1 MLATITLRKPTDA
14 EEVASLIL
22 QSHAEARIFAFTGD
36 LGAGKT
42 TLIKAL
48 CKVLGVADQTSSPSF
63 AIVNEYRT
71 GAGDP
76 LYHFDLYRL
85 KAEEELDGIGFD
97 EYLDSGHYCFIE
109 WPELAA
115 GHLLAETL
123 HLHITAAGNGVRTIL
138 LSTHDGR

>member
-1 MLATITLRKPTDA
+1 MLASITLRKPSDA
-14 EEVASLIL
+14 EEVAAFIL
-22 QSHAEARIFAFTGD
+22 QSHAEARVFAFIGD

-71 GAGDP
+71 GSGDP

-85 KAEEELDGIGFD
+85 KAEEELEGIGFV
-97 EYLDSGHYCFIE
+97 EYLDSGHFCFIE
-109 WPELAA
+109 WPELAEE
-115 GHLLAETL
+115 LLPTETL
-123 HLHITAAGNGVRTIL
+123 HVRIELRT
-138 LSTHDGR
+138 DGQRLVRIGR

>member
-1 MLATITLRKPTDA
+1 MLATIILRKPTDA
-14 EEVASLIL
+14 EEVACFIL
-22 QSHAEARIFAFTGD
+22 QSHAEARVFAFTGD

-48 CKVLGVADQTSSPSF
+48 CAVLGVADQTSSPSF

-71 GAGDP
+71 GSGDP

-85 KAEEELDGIGFD
+85 KAEEELYGIGFD

-109 WPELAA
+109 WPELAEE
-115 GHLLAETL
+115 LLPTETL
-123 HLHITAAGNGVRTIL
+123 HVRIEL
-138 LSTHDGR
+138 LADGQRLVRIGH